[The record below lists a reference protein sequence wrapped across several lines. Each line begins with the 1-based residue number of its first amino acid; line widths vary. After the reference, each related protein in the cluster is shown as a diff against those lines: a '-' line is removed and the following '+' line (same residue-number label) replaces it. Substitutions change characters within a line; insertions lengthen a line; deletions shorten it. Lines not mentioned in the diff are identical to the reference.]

1 MADGAAASGRTTPP
15 PAPQESPPPQGE
27 IPPPLGMAQP
37 HSPGVSAQRSSVV
50 ETQSETQFLETSMKK
65 TTPPPQGA
73 SSPPPGARTLHKET
87 PSHHRARP
95 QTQGV
100 TAPPQG
106 TTPPPQGTTPPPQG
120 MTPLLQ
126 KGSPPSQ
133 GITTPPQGTVTPGG
147 QEDGTVRRSN
157 RAAIARTKQEIKNAV
172 AQLSK
177 MEGQNKRPKE
187 SPGGSHDSLKR
198 KSPPEESGEG
208 RSQDRNHSK
217 SAKKKK
223 KRPSSPYTKPPPPIN
238 QDKDSRND
246 FYCWLCHREGSV
258 LCCELCPRVYH
269 TRCLKL
275 TQEPDGD
282 WVCPACEKIMSAE
295 CVDTQSKAMGMV
307 SVEQLSKL
315 LLHSLQRM
323 KHSGAE
329 PFQNPVDPEQAPN
342 YREYIFHPMDL
353 STLEKNIKKNKYGCT
368 QAFIADTKWIL
379 HNCIIFNGSNNKL
392 TTSARMIVRICEH
405 EMYEI
410 EVCPDCYTSS
420 CTKKDNWFCEP
431 CREPHILVWAKL
443 KGFPFWPAKV
453 LQEVDGQLDVRFFGQ
468 HDRAWVP
475 VENCFIMSEEIP
487 FPVKKQKGSFDNA
500 VAEMNIY
507 IENLRRKFGSFEYAP
522 YRSPYD
528 KSRVYTHNKVSPV
541 SNAPT
546 GKVRKIKDVARKLNK
561 SSKPNFAAMLAV
573 KAEPG
578 TRSESASEQS
588 LVLEEIDYGTY
599 ASTPSSITTASPLP
613 SIDSADPVNVTS
625 PGSYTTDVSNGKVPT
640 ADSEPSTFDSI
651 APPKS
656 PPDLTEV
663 KHSFSSVDTSMK
675 QPTNP
680 QASTNASSVLHELK
694 AETPA
699 NQISARLTD
708 LIAKPSSKSPSNKE
722 ASHSNKPVLH
732 SNKSSV
738 VKAPSSKAQ
747 LDMPKTYS
755 QSLLGIKAGLDGTE
769 GSSMALPLGTGVK
782 TGIPAS
788 DELGGEEPLP
798 AVSPPLST
806 ARKSSSLLQTI
817 ESCKAKLGIDEV
829 GDLPPP
835 DDDGEDGDS
844 DSESDSESD
853 ESDKDREEMEDEEED
868 GDQSEHREQHSED
881 GENLAK
887 RSSESSDS
895 VKQKGLTD
903 ENESRKKQD
912 QSVKNVDEDRKSPEL
927 ESDQVLQSVN
937 PREGEEKM
945 EVDLPKGGEKMDVDP
960 SADGEKADSDSGE
973 RMEVDHTYS
982 KSADEKGEDSPDIGL
997 RLDCDSDSDSH
1008 DLVIDLGEEST
1019 SRKKEKE
1026 NREVKQEK
1034 LSKCDT
1040 ERDLSPP
1047 ALSPVSA
1054 VTVTM
1059 ATQAPTLQKATVTTV
1074 STSDK
1079 GSKDPVVMD
1088 SLSKEWTQRQLKRSS
1103 QEYLQKQLTQKD
1115 PPAKTSGTMTLRS
1128 AAKPAPAP
1136 ATSTTAPVS
1145 QTYPRFV
1152 QVSTAVQQSAHS
1164 QPGIVGQSPVVSSPP
1179 PVTSST
1185 SSSSTTA
1192 TTTTTTSTENT
1203 QTDDLSKYTDKVVE
1217 VVKGTFQQMWA
1228 DLGRRGDNLATVK
1241 HLQLEVEKLSWRHR
1255 QEMAEMKHNME
1266 LTMAEMRQSLEL
1278 EKQRLIQDLRR
1289 QCEADKNRAVEE
1301 AKKKQWCAFCGK
1313 EAIFYC
1319 CWNTSYCDY
1328 PCQQAHWPVHM
1339 NTCSQ
1344 STNNSTAQGGTDQS
1358 EGTSGESPT
1367 NQVRAAVSIQQ
1378 APTDSQVKG
1387 QAGSTNVTESEWREK
1402 ARESLTTVLQ
1412 QQKKEQAK
1420 VSYTQVSPTHIS
1432 TGTSLEKA
1440 RACLSS
1446 ILKEQE
1452 SEQALVVKEKVS
1464 QPGVQVRYIQPAA
1477 SQPQAIQ
1484 TFTNVP
1490 RGSTIIVQRPSS
1502 VAQVVQ
1508 PVTSIP
1514 VLLEKDSRKTT
1525 AQVLQ
1530 PAGVLQPVAALP
1542 SNSSSSFTLPSQ

>member
-1 MADGAAASGRTTPP
+1 MADVAASEPTTPP
-15 PAPQESPPPQGE
+15 PPPQVTPPPPQA
-27 IPPPLGMAQP
+27 MAQP
-37 HSPGVSAQRSSVV
+37 HSPVTAPQLQSSVV
-50 ETQSETQFLETSMKK
+50 QPQPGTQLQDTPMSTA
-65 TTPPPQGA
+65 PPPQKT
-73 SSPPPGARTLHKET
+73 SPPLPLGRASPPRGLRMLLQETTTSHPGVRT
-87 PSHHRARP
+87 
-95 QTQGV
+95 QTQGM
-100 TAPPQG
+100 
-106 TTPPPQGTTPPPQG
+106 TPPPQGTTPPPQG
-120 MTPLLQ
+120 
-126 KGSPPSQ
+126 
-133 GITTPPQGTVTPGG
+133 TVTPGS
-147 QEDGTVRRSN
+147 QEDGAVRRSH
-157 RAAIARTKQEIKNAV
+157 RAAVARTKQEIKHAV
-172 AQLSK
+172 AQLSTK
-177 MEGQNKRPKE
+177 MEVQPKRSKE
-187 SPGGSHDSLKR
+187 PPSGSHDSLKR
-198 KSPPEESGEG
+198 KSPPEEGGEG
-208 RSQDRNHSK
+208 KTQDRNHSK

-223 KRPSSPYTKPPPPIN
+223 KRPSSPYTKPPPPVN

-275 TQEPDGD
+275 AQEPDGD
-282 WVCPACEKIMSAE
+282 WVCPECEKIMSAE

-307 SVEQLSKL
+307 TVEKLSKL

-329 PFQNPVDPEQAPN
+329 PFQNPVDPAQAPN

-353 STLEKNIKKNKYGCT
+353 STLERNIKKSKYGCT

-507 IENLRRKFGSFEYAP
+507 IENLRRKFGSFEYAA

-528 KSRVYTHNKVSPV
+528 KNRAYTHNKVSPV

-546 GKVRKIKDVARKLNK
+546 GKVRKIKDVARKLGK
-561 SSKPNFAAMLAV
+561 HASKPNFAAMLAH
-573 KAEPG
+573 KGEPG
-578 TRSESASEQS
+578 VRSDSASEQS

-625 PGSYTTDVSNGKVPT
+625 PASYTTDASNGKIPT
-640 ADSEPSTFDSI
+640 TELEQSTFDSI
-651 APPKS
+651 APSKS
-656 PPDLTEV
+656 PPDLTTEV
-663 KHSFSSVDTSMK
+663 KRPFSTRDASVK
-675 QPTNP
+675 QPTDP
-680 QASTNASSVLHELK
+680 QASSNASVLHELK
-694 AETPA
+694 PETPA
-699 NQISARLTD
+699 SQLSARLSDSAT
-708 LIAKPSSKSPSNKE
+708 KPSK
-722 ASHSNKPVLH
+722 SHSNKESSHNNKPAAH

-738 VKAPSSKAQ
+738 VKPSCSKVQ
-747 LDMPKTYS
+747 VDTPKKYS
-755 QSLLGIKAGLDGTE
+755 QSLLGIKTGLDE
-769 GSSMALPLGTGVK
+769 GNGLSLPLGTGVK

-788 DELGGEEPLP
+788 SNSLQHVADVLGGEGGLP

-817 ESCKAKLGIDEV
+817 ESCKAKLGINEV
-829 GDLPPP
+829 GELPPP
-835 DDDGEDGDS
+835 EEDGEEGES
-844 DSESDSESD
+844 ESESDSESD
-853 ESDKDREEMEDEEED
+853 ESDKDREEEEEEEED
-868 GDQSEHREQHSED
+868 GDQSEQREQG

-887 RSSESSDS
+887 RSSASSSNDIAEP
-895 VKQKGLTD
+895 KGLIGK
-903 ENESRKKQD
+903 ESKKKIEHG
-912 QSVKNVDEDRKSPEL
+912 VKNVDGDRNSPDL
-927 ESDQVLQSVN
+927 ERSDQVLGSVN
-937 PREGEEKM
+937 PGGEPAREEKM
-945 EVDLPKGGEKMDVDP
+945 EVDLPKGGEKMDVGPIVDV
-960 SADGEKADSDSGE
+960 EKVDSDSGE

-1008 DLVIDLGEEST
+1008 DLVIDLGEDST
-1019 SRKKEKE
+1019 SRKKEKDS
-1026 NREVKQEK
+1026 REVKQEK
-1034 LSKCDT
+1034 LAKSDT

-1054 VTVTM
+1054 VTVTT
-1059 ATQAPTLQKATVTTV
+1059 ATQAPTLQKATVTMVTPGA
-1074 STSDK
+1074 SSDK
-1079 GSKDPVVMD
+1079 GSKEPVTMD

-1115 PPAKTSGTMTLRS
+1115 PPAQTPGTMTLRS
-1128 AAKPAPAP
+1128 AAKPAPAM
-1136 ATSTTAPVS
+1136 ATSTATPVS
-1145 QTYPRFV
+1145 QTFPRFV
-1152 QVSTAVQQSAHS
+1152 QVSTAVQQTAHS

-1179 PVTSST
+1179 PVTSSAS
-1185 SSSSTTA
+1185 SSSSTH
-1192 TTTTTTSTENT
+1192 TTTTSTES
-1203 QTDDLSKYTDKVVE
+1203 TDDISKYTDKVVE

-1358 EGTSGESPT
+1358 EATSGESPT

-1378 APTDSQVKG
+1378 APADSRVKG
-1387 QAGSTNVTESEWREK
+1387 QTGSSNVTEEEWREK
-1402 ARESLTTVLQ
+1402 QRESLTTVLQ
-1412 QQKKEQAK
+1412 QQKKEQAQ
-1420 VSYTQVSPTHIS
+1420 VSYTQVSPSHIS
-1432 TGTSLEKA
+1432 SGTSLQKA

-1452 SEQALVVKEKVS
+1452 SEQALVVNGKVS

-1477 SQPQAIQ
+1477 SQPQTVQ
-1484 TFTNVP
+1484 TIATVRP
-1490 RGSTIIVQRPSS
+1490 GSTIIVQRPSS

-1508 PVTSIP
+1508 PVASVSSIP
-1514 VLLEKDSRKTT
+1514 VLRPQTSGA

-1530 PAGVLQPVAALP
+1530 PAGILQPVAALT

>member
-1 MADGAAASGRTTPP
+1 MAEVGRMCRKCGSFEVSLRP
-15 PAPQESPPPQGE
+15 PAATGVEDVTPRDNIITPWGQNTD
-27 IPPPLGMAQP
+27 
-37 HSPGVSAQRSSVV
+37 PGDDD
-50 ETQSETQFLETSMKK
+50 
-65 TTPPPQGA
+65 TP
-73 SSPPPGARTLHKET
+73 
-87 PSHHRARP
+87 
-95 QTQGV
+95 
-100 TAPPQG
+100 
-106 TTPPPQGTTPPPQG
+106 
-120 MTPLLQ
+120 
-126 KGSPPSQ
+126 
-133 GITTPPQGTVTPGG
+133 TPGG
-147 QEDGTVRRSN
+147 DTPTAGDCDPREPGGWCGEEEPPGCCCT
-157 RAAIARTKQEIKNAV
+157 AICFPLPASANQHAPYHLIDRTKQEIKHAV
-172 AQLSK
+172 AQLSTK
-177 MEGQNKRPKE
+177 MEGQPKRSKE
-187 SPGGSHDSLKR
+187 SPSGSHDSLKR

-208 RSQDRNHSK
+208 KTQDRNHSK

-223 KRPSSPYTKPPPPIN
+223 KRPSSPYTKPPPPVN

-275 TQEPDGD
+275 AQEPDGD
-282 WVCPACEKIMSAE
+282 WVCPECEKIMSAE

-307 SVEQLSKL
+307 TVEKLSKL

-329 PFQNPVDPEQAPN
+329 PFQNPVDPAQAPN

-353 STLEKNIKKNKYGCT
+353 STLERNIKKSKYGCT

-507 IENLRRKFGSFEYAP
+507 IENLRRKFGSFEYAA

-528 KSRVYTHNKVSPV
+528 KNRAYTHNKVSPV

-546 GKVRKIKDVARKLNK
+546 GKVRKINDVARKLGK
-561 SSKPNFAAMLAV
+561 HASKPNFAAMLAH
-573 KAEPG
+573 KGEPG
-578 TRSESASEQS
+578 VRSDSASEQS

-613 SIDSADPVNVTS
+613 SIDSAEPVNVTS
-625 PGSYTTDVSNGKVPT
+625 PASYTTDASNGKIPT
-640 ADSEPSTFDSI
+640 A
-651 APPKS
+651 
-656 PPDLTEV
+656 
-663 KHSFSSVDTSMK
+663 
-675 QPTNP
+675 
-680 QASTNASSVLHELK
+680 EL
-694 AETPA
+694 EH
-699 NQISARLTD
+699 N
-708 LIAKPSSKSPSNKE
+708 
-722 ASHSNKPVLH
+722 
-732 SNKSSV
+732 
-738 VKAPSSKAQ
+738 
-747 LDMPKTYS
+747 
-755 QSLLGIKAGLDGTE
+755 SLQHVAD
-769 GSSMALPLGTGVK
+769 V
-782 TGIPAS
+782 
-788 DELGGEEPLP
+788 LGGEGGLP

-817 ESCKAKLGIDEV
+817 ESCKAKLGINEV
-829 GDLPPP
+829 GELPPP
-835 DDDGEDGDS
+835 
-844 DSESDSESD
+844 
-853 ESDKDREEMEDEEED
+853 EED
-868 GDQSEHREQHSED
+868 GEEGESER
-881 GENLAK
+881 GEPA
-887 RSSESSDS
+887 R
-895 VKQKGLTD
+895 
-903 ENESRKKQD
+903 
-912 QSVKNVDEDRKSPEL
+912 
-927 ESDQVLQSVN
+927 
-937 PREGEEKM
+937 EEKM
-945 EVDLPKGGEKMDVDP
+945 EVDLSKGGEKMDVDP
-960 SADGEKADSDSGE
+960 IVDVEKIDSDSGE

-1008 DLVIDLGEEST
+1008 DLVIDLGEDST
-1019 SRKKEKE
+1019 SRKKEKDS
-1026 NREVKQEK
+1026 REVKQEK
-1034 LSKCDT
+1034 LAKSDT

-1054 VTVTM
+1054 VSVTT
-1059 ATQAPTLQKATVTTV
+1059 ATQAPTLQKATVTMVTPEHRASV
-1074 STSDK
+1074 NALHLSRSLAIVLTSCHEVLAAVRSFLTPLFQDNR
-1079 GSKDPVVMD
+1079 GLPLFLVPWGFQSRAVLEPVTMD

-1115 PPAKTSGTMTLRS
+1115 PPAQTPGTMTLRS
-1128 AAKPAPAP
+1128 AAKPAPAT
-1136 ATSTTAPVS
+1136 ATSTAAPVS
-1145 QTYPRFV
+1145 QTFPRFV
-1152 QVSTAVQQSAHS
+1152 QVSTAVQQTAHS
-1164 QPGIVGQSPVVSSPP
+1164 QPGIVGQSPVVSSPS
-1179 PVTSST
+1179 PVTSSA
-1185 SSSSTTA
+1185 SSSSTTH
-1192 TTTTTTSTENT
+1192 TTTTSTENT
-1203 QTDDLSKYTDKVVE
+1203 DDISKYTDKVVE

-1344 STNNSTAQGGTDQS
+1344 STNNSTAQGATDQS
-1358 EGTSGESPT
+1358 EATSGESPT

-1378 APTDSQVKG
+1378 APADSQVKG
-1387 QAGSTNVTESEWREK
+1387 QAGSSNVTEEEWREK
-1402 ARESLTTVLQ
+1402 QRESLTSVLQ
-1412 QQKKEQAK
+1412 QQKKEQAQ
-1420 VSYTQVSPTHIS
+1420 VSYTQ
-1432 TGTSLEKA
+1432 
-1440 RACLSS
+1440 
-1446 ILKEQE
+1446 
-1452 SEQALVVKEKVS
+1452 VS

-1477 SQPQAIQ
+1477 SQPQTVQ
-1484 TFTNVP
+1484 TIATVRP
-1490 RGSTIIVQRPSS
+1490 GSTIIVQRPSS

-1508 PVTSIP
+1508 PVASVSSIP
-1514 VLLEKDSRKTT
+1514 VLRPQTSGA

-1530 PAGVLQPVAALP
+1530 PAGILQPVAALT

>member
-1 MADGAAASGRTTPP
+1 MADSASVWGRSSPTPP
-15 PAPQESPPPQGE
+15 PQESPPSQGKT
-27 IPPPLGMAQP
+27 PPSQGMAQP
-37 HSPGVSAQRSSVV
+37 HSPGTAPQRPSAVEPKA
-50 ETQSETQFLETSMKK
+50 ETQSQETPMKK
-65 TTPPPQGA
+65 AALPQKISPLLQGAVSPPQGTRTLLKETTP
-73 SSPPPGARTLHKET
+73 SRNGARI
-87 PSHHRARP
+87 

-100 TAPPQG
+100 
-106 TTPPPQGTTPPPQG
+106 TPPPQGTTPPPQK
-120 MTPLLQ
+120 T
-126 KGSPPSQ
+126 SPPPQ
-133 GITTPPQGTVTPGG
+133 GITPPPHGTTTPPQGTTTSPQGTVTPGS
-147 QEDGTVRRSN
+147 QDDGTVRRSN
-157 RAAIARTKQEIKNAV
+157 RAAIARTKQDIRNAV

-177 MEGQNKRPKE
+177 MEGQTKRSKE
-187 SPGGSHDSLKR
+187 FPGGSHDSLKR
-198 KSPPEESGEG
+198 KSPPEEGGEG
-208 RSQDRNHSK
+208 KNQDRNHSK

-275 TQEPDGD
+275 PQEPDGD

-528 KSRVYTHNKVSPV
+528 KSRAYTHNKVSPV

-546 GKVRKIKDVARKLNK
+546 GKVRKINDVARKLAK

-573 KAEPG
+573 KGESG
-578 TRSESASEQS
+578 MRSESASEQS

-613 SIDSADPVNVTS
+613 SVDSADPVNVTS
-625 PGSYTTDVSNGKVPT
+625 PASYTTDVSNGKIPT
-640 ADSEPSTFDSI
+640 TESEQSTYDNI
-651 APPKS
+651 APPRS
-656 PPDLTEV
+656 SPDLTTEA
-663 KHSFSSVDTSMK
+663 KLPFSTIDTSVK
-675 QPTNP
+675 QPPDP
-680 QASTNASSVLHELK
+680 QASSNASVLHELK
-694 AETPA
+694 PENPA

-708 LIAKPSSKSPSNKE
+708 SIAKPAKSHSNKE
-722 ASHSNKPVLH
+722 ASHSNKPVSH

-738 VKAPSSKAQ
+738 VKAPSSK
-747 LDMPKTYS
+747 DTPNKYS
-755 QSLLGIKAGLDGTE
+755 QSLLGIKAGTDSTEEDGM
-769 GSSMALPLGTGVK
+769 SLPQETGVK
-782 TGIPAS
+782 RGILSTGNSLQHVS
-788 DELGGEEPLP
+788 DVLGGEGGLP
-798 AVSPPLST
+798 DVSPPLST
-806 ARKSSSLLQTI
+806 VRKSSSLLQTI

-829 GDLPPP
+829 GELPPP
-835 DDDGEDGDS
+835 EEDGEEGES
-844 DSESDSESD
+844 ESESDSESD
-853 ESDKDREEMEDEEED
+853 ESDKDREDMEEEEED
-868 GDQSEHREQHSED
+868 GDQSEQREQHTESR
-881 GENLAK
+881 ENLDK
-887 RSSESSDS
+887 RSSESSSSDI
-895 VKQKGLTD
+895 VEPKGLTD
-903 ENESRKKQD
+903 GKENKKKLD
-912 QSVKNVDEDRKSPEL
+912 QAVKDVDEDRNSPEL
-927 ESDQVLQSVN
+927 ESNQVLESVN
-937 PREGEEKM
+937 PVEGLQREEKI
-945 EVDLPKGGEKMDVDP
+945 EVDLPKDGEKMDVDP
-960 SADGEKADSDSGE
+960 SVDGEKADSDSGE

-1008 DLVIDLGEEST
+1008 DLVIDLGEDST
-1019 SRKKEKE
+1019 SQKKEKAS
-1026 NREVKQEK
+1026 REVKQEK
-1034 LSKCDT
+1034 LSKSDT

-1054 VTVTM
+1054 VSVTT

-1074 STSDK
+1074 SSSDK
-1079 GSKDPVVMD
+1079 GSKDPVVME
-1088 SLSKEWTQRQLKRSS
+1088 SMSKEWTQRQLKRSS
-1103 QEYLQKQLTQKD
+1103 QEYLQKQLTQRE
-1115 PPAKTSGTMTLRS
+1115 PPAKTS
-1128 AAKPAPAP
+1128 AP
-1136 ATSTTAPVS
+1136 ATSTATSVS
-1145 QTYPRFV
+1145 QTFPRFV
-1152 QVSTAVQQSAHS
+1152 QVSTGTPQKVLLVQQSAHS

-1179 PVTSST
+1179 PVTSSV
-1185 SSSSTTA
+1185 SSSSTTP
-1192 TTTTTTSTENT
+1192 TTSTSTDNT
-1203 QTDDLSKYTDKVVE
+1203 QTDDISKYTDKVVE

-1289 QCEADKNRAVEE
+1289 QCEADKSRAVEE

-1358 EGTSGESPT
+1358 EATSGESPT

-1378 APTDSQVKG
+1378 APADSQVKG
-1387 QAGSTNVTESEWREK
+1387 QAGSSNVTQSEWREK

-1412 QQKKEQAK
+1412 QQKKEQAQ
-1420 VSYTQVSPTHIS
+1420 VSYAQVSQP
-1432 TGTSLEKA
+1432 GV
-1440 RACLSS
+1440 
-1446 ILKEQE
+1446 Q
-1452 SEQALVVKEKVS
+1452 VS

-1477 SQPQAIQ
+1477 SQPKSIQ
-1484 TFTNVP
+1484 TFTTVRP
-1490 RGSTIIVQRPSS
+1490 GSTIIVQRPTS

-1508 PVTSIP
+1508 PVGSVTSIP
-1514 VLLEKDSRKTT
+1514 VLLEKESRKTT

-1530 PAGVLQPVAALP
+1530 PAGVLQPVTALP
-1542 SNSSSSFTLPSQ
+1542 SNSSSSTHHS